1 MSRKEDFRLVLIVGM
16 AASIHL
22 ARWVALV
29 RGSQYKVVVF
39 PVMRGTPCG
48 ELAPYRLVR
57 NRDDIAA
64 LAKGEVGVFD
74 LDSVPRNVAETVD
87 NVNAYTWPGHPG
99 FPDDFRP
106 TTAYKLTK
114 CIRDLDPDL
123 VHSME
128 VQFAGYLMLEAKR
141 RIGRA
146 NFPPWLLSN
155 WGSDV
160 LLFQKLR
167 DHLPILKQVFREI
180 DGYWSE
186 CGRDVR
192 IARDFDYRG
201 RVFEPMPASGGMLM
215 KEANVSAPSTRQLL
229 LVKGYH
235 GWAGR
240 GLHIL
245 SAVYL
250 AAPELRHLR
259 IRVTFSNGVAI
270 RMTQDIR
277 ERTGLDIDVE
287 PYVEKHSDALQRLR
301 ESRIVVG
308 LGISD
313 GISTTLLEAMT
324 VGTFPVLADTSC
336 ACEWIDNGTHGI
348 IVNPHDTAALATALV
363 RAATDNK
370 LVDSA
375 ALRNRKEVARR
386 WSASRNAQKV
396 LRNYGIMMDKTRD
409 VPHGTSARE
418 MQV

>member
-1 MSRKEDFRLVLIVGM
+1 M

-29 RGSQYKVVVF
+29 RGSQYRVVVF
-39 PVMRGTPCG
+39 PVMRGAPCG

-57 NRDDIAA
+57 NRDDVSA
-64 LAKGEVGVFD
+64 LPKGEVGVFD

-87 NVNAYTWPGHPG
+87 SVNAYSWPGHPA

-128 VQFAGYLMLEAKR
+128 VQFAGYLTLEAKR

-167 DHLPILKQVFREI
+167 GHLPILQQVFREI

-186 CGRDVR
+186 CGRDVK

-201 RVFEPMPASGGMLM
+201 KVFEPIPASGGMLM
-215 KEANVSAPSTRQLL
+215 KEPAVSAPSTRRLM

-259 IRVTFSNGVAI
+259 IRVTFSNSVTA
-270 RMTQDIR
+270 RMTQQIR

-287 PYVEKHSDALQRLR
+287 PYVEKHSDALQRLG
-301 ESRIVVG
+301 ESRVVVG

-324 VGTFPVLADTSC
+324 LGTFPVLADTSC
-336 ACEWIDNGTHGI
+336 ACEWIDNGTHGM
-348 IVNPHDTAALATALV
+348 IVSPHDTAALAAALV
-363 RAATDNK
+363 RAATDDP
-370 LVDSA
+370 LVDA
-375 ALRNRKEVARR
+375 AAIRNRKEVARR
-386 WSASRNAQKV
+386 WTASRNAQKV
-396 LRNYGIMMDKTRD
+396 LRNYDIMTGKTRS
-409 VPHGTSARE
+409 VARRTSVSKV
-418 MQV
+418 QG